1 MKGETMNRRNF
12 LSLMV
17 GGVAAAAAVRS
28 FPFQVFSFPKEI
40 VVPERLSLY
49 GLPYWE
55 TAPYTG
61 AMYAIAR
68 EGVFEFDGPQPGWKK
83 ISQEIDIE
91 EARRILPGP
100 FRWQGAKGVIRR
112 SLLMADGSVVD
123 YDDPHRSPESLP
135 PVHGIT

>member
-1 MKGETMNRRNF
+1 MERRNF
-12 LSLMV
+12 LRMMV
-17 GGVAAAAAVRS
+17 GGVVAGAAVRS
-28 FPFQVFSFPKEI
+28 FPFRVFSFPKEI

-49 GLPYWE
+49 SIPYGDCYN
-55 TAPYTG
+55 PTG
-61 AMYAIAR
+61 TMYGISR
-68 EGVFEFDGPQPGWKK
+68 NGVFEFGGAQGGWKK
-83 ISQEIDIE
+83 VSQEIDIAK
-91 EARRILPGP
+91 ARKMFPGP